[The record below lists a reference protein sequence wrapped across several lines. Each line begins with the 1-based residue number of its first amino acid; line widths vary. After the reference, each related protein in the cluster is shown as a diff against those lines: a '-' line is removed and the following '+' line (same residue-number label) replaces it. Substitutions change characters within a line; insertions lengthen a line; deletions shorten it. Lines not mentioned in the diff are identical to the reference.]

1 MVGGGRGGG
10 NSGIG
15 VSSGP
20 GRDSG
25 GSSQGDQRH
34 TVGSGGRGGET
45 DGLVDGQRVGLPGGY
60 GGYGLRDSSGLNP
73 NRTKGFGAQQS
84 GVAKGNRMETPTLN

>member
-15 VSSGP
+15 VNSGP

-25 GSSQGDQRH
+25 SSSQGDQRH
-34 TVGSGGRGGET
+34 TVGSGGRGGEV

-60 GGYGLRDSSGLNP
+60 GALCNRLGSRGGDRVKYLNI
-73 NRTKGFGAQQS
+73 NRFD
-84 GVAKGNRMETPTLN
+84 